1 MLLVLFAKKGYKV
14 TRQYDKEVATIA
26 KVAYI
31 ASQHDHT
38 QYDSFVFYF
47 SGHGDDGVICG
58 NSDAPGEPRLKI
70 SEIVSLFEPQHC
82 PTLAEKP
89 KVFRTPYYLERERER
104 HDIYFVCFALLWF
117 WLFSME

>member
-1 MLLVLFAKKGYKV
+1 M

-89 KVFRTPYYLERERER
+89 KVFRTPYYLERERDMIFTSCVL
-104 HDIYFVCFALLWF
+104 HFCGSG
-117 WLFSME
+117 FSRWSDQWRTA